1 MGSIFVSYNQKGGVG
16 KTWFVQM
23 SARCLAAGGFS
34 VLVADLDPQG
44 SVTGHFSR
52 FEDVDF
58 GETPGAYDVLFNP
71 KKTPIE
77 EAIYEM
83 EDRISILHG
92 DERLNGIQTSL
103 PIVALKSALNSI
115 QEDFDFII
123 LDCSPNWT
131 NIIQAALLAA
141 DAVVVPAI
149 VHVDDLEKAVNSVE
163 WAEQTNPS
171 AKIKVL
177 HSRVKNRRA
186 ANQVSKADQETMG
199 NFPELKPYT
208 MKSFLPESEL
218 VPKYT
223 DRNERINSKA
233 AGKENFFRLTK
244 AAVEEAF
251 GVKLKNQSY

>member
-1 MGSIFVSYNQKGGVG
+1 MGSIIVSYNQKGGVG

-141 DAVVVPAI
+141 DAVVSCDRSRGRPREGCKFCGMGRADEPFGENQSAAQPGQKPQSRQSGFQGGPGD
-149 VHVDDLEKAVNSVE
+149 HGELPRAKAVHNE
-163 WAEQTNPS
+163 ELS
-171 AKIKVL
+171 ARIRVGSKVHGSQRTHKFEGRRQREL
-177 HSRVKNRRA
+177 FSTHQSR
-186 ANQVSKADQETMG
+186 S
-199 NFPELKPYT
+199 
-208 MKSFLPESEL
+208 
-218 VPKYT
+218 
-223 DRNERINSKA
+223 
-233 AGKENFFRLTK
+233 
-244 AAVEEAF
+244 
-251 GVKLKNQSY
+251 